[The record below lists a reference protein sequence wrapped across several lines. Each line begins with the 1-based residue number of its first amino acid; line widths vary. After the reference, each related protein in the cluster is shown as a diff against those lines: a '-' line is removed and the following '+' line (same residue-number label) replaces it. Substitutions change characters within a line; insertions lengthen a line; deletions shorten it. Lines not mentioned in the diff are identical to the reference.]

1 MPRLLVTPEIFA
13 LFPGVVLGVIVAR
26 EIDNTRES
34 EEILAGLRQEEARV
48 REMFAGQPIPEHSHI
63 APWREA
69 YRKFGAKPKDHPSSI
84 ENLVRRVAKGHAL
97 PQINPLVDL
106 YNTISLRYLLP
117 AGGEDLDRT
126 QGDIELTVAGEA
138 EAPVKLLGEPE
149 ARPPYPGEVIY
160 KDGLGAICRRW
171 NWKEADRTKL
181 TPQTRRPILVL
192 EGLPPV
198 GASEIEDA
206 TEALAAMIHAHCG
219 GTIIHTVLDRYHPG
233 LLLPFVKRP
242 FRVTLRMGD
251 PDGGQSAR

>member
-1 MPRLLVTPEIFA
+1 MARLLGTPEIFA
-13 LFPGVVLGVIVAR
+13 RFPEVVLGVIVAR
-26 EIDNTRES
+26 DIDNSRES

-48 REMFAGQPIPEHSHI
+48 RELFAGQTIPDHPHI

-84 ENLVRRVAKGHAL
+84 ENLVRRVAKGNAL

-126 QGDIELTVAGEA
+126 QGDILLTLAGED

-160 KDGLGAICRRW
+160 KDDLGAICRRW

-181 TPQTRRPILVL
+181 SSQTRRAILVL

-198 GASEIEDA
+198 GADEIRSA
-206 TEALAAMIHAHCG
+206 TETLAAMIQAHCG
-219 GTIIHTVLDRYHPG
+219 GTATHAILDRD
-233 LLLPFVKRP
+233 RP
-242 FRVTLRMGD
+242 EIAWL
-251 PDGGQSAR
+251 

>member
-1 MPRLLVTPEIFA
+1 MPRLLITPEIFA
-13 LFPGVVLGVIVAR
+13 RFPDVVLGVIIASD
-26 EIDNTRES
+26 IDNSRES
-34 EEILAGLRQEEARV
+34 EEILAGLRQEETWV
-48 REMFAGQPIPEHSHI
+48 RGLFAAQPIPEHPHI

-97 PQINPLVDL
+97 PRINPLVDL

-117 AGGEDLDRT
+117 AGGEDLDQT
-126 QGDIELTVAGEA
+126 QGDIQLTLAGED

-160 KDGLGAICRRW
+160 KDDLGAICRRW

-181 TPQTRRPILVL
+181 NSQTRRAILVL

-198 GASEIEDA
+198 GAGEIEEA
-206 TEALAAMIHAHCG
+206 TAALAAMIHAQCG
-219 GTIIHTVLDRYHPG
+219 GTITHAVLHRDRPE
-233 LLLPFVKRP
+233 LSWL
-242 FRVTLRMGD
+242 
-251 PDGGQSAR
+251 